1 MITTLDELRQYF
13 EHLDTL
19 PPSEGRQD
27 AEAALRPVLE
37 AFGGWEDGHLGALLL
52 HLGMTLA
59 TQRGQRGAPAD
70 RSGNLGR
77 GRDHMR
83 RRHHMRGAGGETGE
97 GEPP

>member
-59 TQRGQRGAPAD
+59 TQRGQQGTVALQETLAEMLRILHRRAVIWGSEAAP
-70 RSGNLGR
+70 SWGSVN
-77 GRDHMR
+77 
-83 RRHHMRGAGGETGE
+83 
-97 GEPP
+97 